1 MTLPRRLCAEQS
13 DAERARWRVVRLD
26 TYATL
31 DGEIVA
37 ADADSGLAV
46 MRERGPDEIASDGSR
61 KATYRQVTHNFG
73 PGGMAIV
80 ARR

>member
-1 MTLPRRLCAEQS
+1 MTELRRLGAEHS
-13 DAERARWRVVRLD
+13 EAERSRWRVVRLD
-26 TYATL
+26 NHATL
-31 DGEIVA
+31 AGEIVA